1 MDKNM
6 RPFKFSTTVSS
17 KGTIKIPFSKKLI
30 GRNVEVTIIP
40 KSNSKETD
48 LSAND
53 FEDAVQVFSANYNGV
68 ETIITR
74 NKKDFRKSNLEILTP
89 EELIQQIK

>member
-30 GRNVEVTIIP
+30 GKNVEVTIIP

-53 FEDAVQVFSANYNGV
+53 FIKKWTGFLQSNDNDSNKYDYLANKY
-68 ETIITR
+68 
-74 NKKDFRKSNLEILTP
+74 S
-89 EELIQQIK
+89 